1 MLLAGFLCSV
11 LLILLLFSGYTFHY
25 FHHYIEIPFRQ
36 FRDRIDEYTALRKNT
51 KRHGFSELNGA
62 LEAFDSLER
71 QLNALKMCIRD
82 SPGSTPS
89 FAGHMEQV
97 KAIFSELIRGEKAL
111 ELNTSR
117 LLRQDVPRLPDPELF
132 ALYHEMG
139 GRLVT
144 LGADAHCTCLLYTS
158 RCV

>member
-1 MLLAGFLCSV
+1 MISWG
-11 LLILLLFSGYTFHY
+11 G
-25 FHHYIEIPFRQ
+25 
-36 FRDRIDEYTALRKNT
+36 
-51 KRHGFSELNGA
+51 
-62 LEAFDSLER
+62 FDSLAHITYPLR
-71 QLNALKMCIRD
+71 YLSL
-82 SPGSTPS
+82 PGSTPS

-144 LGADAHCTCLLYTS
+144 LGADAHCTEDLAQGIDEGMELLKQAGFTEFAVYQNRTP
-158 RCV
+158 VMLPLE